1 MGEETK
7 ELRRLV
13 IKAYHVREVQ
23 WGSENGVTESGILT
37 VDKESSGRYKRGK
50 EEYISDISFR
60 IICPEERDQYTNT
73 IMDIIPI
80 SAKVLG
86 DIGDGITHTLTG
98 VYVILTG
105 VDTVGKQTHEF
116 GSSEGNLLEQMK
128 YGKAGTPGE
137 NDAMITFDVT
147 LQEGM
152 GQIRAGVT
160 AAHRACDEFVQEF
173 RDQLRKFHGDKCA
186 ERHEFY
192 DVVRP
197 GKKKVLIIK
206 QVAGQGAM
214 YDMHLFAKEPS
225 GVEGSRSIIDMG
237 NMPVLVTPNEYR
249 DGILRSMQ

>member
-23 WGSENGVTESGILT
+23 WGSENEVTENGILT

-60 IICPEERDQYTNT
+60 IIRPEERDQYTNT

-137 NDAMITFDVT
+137 ND
-147 LQEGM
+147 
-152 GQIRAGVT
+152 GQ
-160 AAHRACDEFVQEF
+160 
-173 RDQLRKFHGDKCA
+173 
-186 ERHEFY
+186 
-192 DVVRP
+192 
-197 GKKKVLIIK
+197 
-206 QVAGQGAM
+206 
-214 YDMHLFAKEPS
+214 
-225 GVEGSRSIIDMG
+225 
-237 NMPVLVTPNEYR
+237 
-249 DGILRSMQ
+249 

>member
-7 ELRRLV
+7 QLRRLV
-13 IKAYHVREVQ
+13 IKAYHIREAM
-23 WGSENGVTESGILT
+23 WGEENKVEESGVLT
-37 VDKESSGRYKRGK
+37 VDKESADRYKRGK
-50 EEYISDISFR
+50 EDYISDISFR
-60 IICPEERDQYTNT
+60 IIKPEERDQYTNT

-86 DIGDGITHTLTG
+86 NIG
-98 VYVILTG
+98 
-105 VDTVGKQTHEF
+105 
-116 GSSEGNLLEQMK
+116 
-128 YGKAGTPGE
+128 
-137 NDAMITFDVT
+137 
-147 LQEGM
+147 EGM

-160 AAHRACDEFVQEF
+160 AAHSACDEFVQEL
-173 RDQLRKFHGDKCA
+173 REQLKKFHGDRCT
-186 ERHEFY
+186 ERHEYY

-225 GVEGSRSIIDMG
+225 GVEGGRSIIDMG

>member
-23 WGSENGVTESGILT
+23 WGSENEVTENGILT

-60 IICPEERDQYTNT
+60 IIRPEERDQYTNT

-152 GQIRAGVT
+152 VRSARESRRRIGPVT
-160 AAHRACDEFVQEF
+160 SSF
-173 RDQLRKFHGDKCA
+173 RN
-186 ERHEFY
+186 
-192 DVVRP
+192 
-197 GKKKVLIIK
+197 
-206 QVAGQGAM
+206 
-214 YDMHLFAKEPS
+214 S
-225 GVEGSRSIIDMG
+225 GNNSG
-237 NMPVLVTPNEYR
+237 NFTGTNAQNATSFM
-249 DGILRSMQ
+249 M

>member
-7 ELRRLV
+7 QLRRLV
-13 IKAYHVREVQ
+13 IKAYHIREAI
-23 WGSENGVTESGILT
+23 WGEENKVEESGVLT
-37 VDKESSGRYKRGK
+37 VDKESADRYKRGK
-50 EEYISDISFR
+50 EDYISDISFR
-60 IICPEERDQYTNT
+60 IIKPEERDQYTNT

-86 DIGDGITHTLTG
+86 NIGEGITHTLTG

-116 GSSEGNLLEQMK
+116 GSSEGNLKEQIC
-128 YGKAGTPGE
+128 YGRAGTPGE
-137 NDAMITFDVT
+137 GDIMIAFDVT

-160 AAHRACDEFVQEF
+160 AAHSACDEFVQEL
-173 RDQLRKFHGDKCA
+173 REQLKKFHGDRCT
-186 ERHEFY
+186 ERHEYY

-225 GVEGSRSIIDMG
+225 GVEGGRSIIDMG